1 MTKALTVWWDREMVG
16 ALRINRHG
24 DTSFSY
30 AETWLAQASARA
42 ISVSLPLRAEPF
54 SRRESRPFFE
64 GLLPEES
71 QRIAIAGALGLSK
84 ENEFRL
90 LEALGGE
97 IAGALSLWPEGRRPP
112 VAAALIEPAQA
123 LADEALIDI
132 PNRLPARPMLAQPH
146 ELPPERT
153 PPVLRL
159 FD

>member
-1 MTKALTVWWDREMVG
+1 MTNALTVWWDREMVG

-30 AETWLAQASARA
+30 AETWLRRPSARA

-90 LEALGGE
+90 LEALGG
-97 IAGALSLWPEGRRPP
+97 
-112 VAAALIEPAQA
+112 
-123 LADEALIDI
+123 D
-132 PNRLPARPMLAQPH
+132 
-146 ELPPERT
+146 
-153 PPVLRL
+153 
-159 FD
+159 

>member
-1 MTKALTVWWDREMVG
+1 MTNALTVWWDHAMVG

-30 AETWLAQASARA
+30 AETWLGRPSARA

-71 QRIAIAGALGLSK
+71 QRIAIAGAL
-84 ENEFRL
+84 
-90 LEALGGE
+90 
-97 IAGALSLWPEGRRPP
+97 SLWPEGQRPS
-112 VAAALIEPAQA
+112 AAAASIEPAQA

-132 PNRLPARPMLAQPH
+132 LNRLPARCSLAYTLKMPGG
-146 ELPPERT
+146 RCA
-153 PPVLRL
+153 
-159 FD
+159 FIG